1 MKETK
6 SNSNMIE
13 AKTFSWSSRNMAD
26 GKFWVFYYC
35 KGMGFETG
43 QKVYY
48 GKNVWNSEEKAIA
61 DQEVWEKRVGNS

>member
-1 MKETK
+1 MITTE
-6 SNSNMIE
+6 SNTNK
-13 AKTFSWSSRNMAD
+13 AKVQTFSWSSRNMAD

-48 GKNVWNSEEKAIA
+48 AKNVWNSEDEAIA
-61 DQEVWEKRVGNS
+61 DQEAWEKRVN